1 VILPSVSKPDVIVM
15 MQPPLTQARRSV
27 LISHNSFVGAR
38 RRARPG
44 DVSAAAANSKHYGK
58 HYGSGGDGN
67 EGGGGGDDDYGDG
80 NYGGGGGGDGC
91 GSGDGDGDGDD
102 ANVL

>member
-1 VILPSVSKPDVIVM
+1 MILPSVSKPDVIVM

-67 EGGGGGDDDYGDG
+67 EGVF

-91 GSGDGDGDGDD
+91 GSGDGDGDD